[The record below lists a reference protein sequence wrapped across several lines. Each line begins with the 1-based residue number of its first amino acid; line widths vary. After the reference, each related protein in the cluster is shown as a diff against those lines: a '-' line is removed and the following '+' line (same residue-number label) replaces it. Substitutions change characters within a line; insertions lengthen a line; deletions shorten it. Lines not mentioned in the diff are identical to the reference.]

1 MCHCST
7 SPLGRKLTDQVSP
20 ITTIQVTGQQ
30 QFAVSP
36 HFRRSD
42 MPEEQQALAKDLLKI
57 VDELV
62 DVSGADVRHPQR
74 KSSFG
79 VGVVRPR

>member
-7 SPLGRKLTDQVSP
+7 SPLGRKLIRSP
-20 ITTIQVTGQQ
+20 ITALQVACQQ

-36 HFRRSD
+36 HFRSPD

-57 VDELV
+57 VDEL
-62 DVSGADVRHPQR
+62 DRCER
-74 KSSFG
+74 C
-79 VGVVRPR
+79 